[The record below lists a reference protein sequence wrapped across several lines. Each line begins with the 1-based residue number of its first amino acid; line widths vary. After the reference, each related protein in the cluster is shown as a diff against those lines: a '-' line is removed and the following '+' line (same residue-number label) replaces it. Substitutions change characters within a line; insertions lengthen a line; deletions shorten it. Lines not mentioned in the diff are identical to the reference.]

1 MPSHRRDHRSARR
14 TGFTSGAFTA
24 PLAAIWLSVS
34 FAAFTATAVQAD
46 RAAPKVATV
55 ASNTT
60 VPPSKQGVR
69 LTKLTTAEQPL
80 AAVQRPNDETVY
92 LVAKTGRISALRGD
106 TIDPYPVLDISA
118 RIDTTNERGL
128 LGLAFSPNR
137 RDVLYID
144 YTTKKGNVI
153 VSELPFDGKVAD
165 PQRERVLLDVP
176 KPFNEHN
183 AGTLLFDGAGMLLVA
198 IGDGGGSGDKFNNGQ
213 RTDTLL
219 GKVLRIDPKPRGRL
233 PYSIPPDNP
242 FAVKA
247 ASPVPPKKRPEI
259 LAYGLRNPWQI
270 TLDSETNDLW
280 IPDVGQTRVE
290 EINRLPKTQWGAN
303 FGWSLR
309 EGNVAFKGAKPPGAI
324 EPVYAYPHVD
334 GRCAVVGGYVYRGTA
349 LPGLVG
355 SYVFGDVCSGKVMAL
370 RATTGRWT
378 PEDLGVRVPYLT
390 AFGQLQSGELVATSL
405 EGGVYR
411 LDPAS

>member
-1 MPSHRRDHRSARR
+1 M
-14 TGFTSGAFTA
+14 
-24 PLAAIWLSVS
+24 AAIGISASL
-34 FAAFTATAVQAD
+34 TATAVQAD
-46 RAAPKVATV
+46 RSAPKEAAV

-60 VPPSKQGVR
+60 VPASKQGVR

-80 AAVQRPNDETVY
+80 AAVQRPNDETLY

-128 LGLAFSPNR
+128 LGLAFAPSR
-137 RDVLYID
+137 RDVVYID

-165 PQRERVLLDVP
+165 PQHERVLLDMP

-183 AGTLLFDGAGMLLVA
+183 AGTLLFDAAGMLYVA

-219 GKVLRIDPKPRGRL
+219 GKVLRIDPKPSGGL
-233 PYSIPPDNP
+233 PYSIPTDNP
-242 FAVKA
+242 FVVKPGA
-247 ASPVPPKKRPEI
+247 PTVGKQRPEI
-259 LAYGLRNPWQI
+259 LAYGLRNPWRI
-270 TLDSETNDLW
+270 SLDADTNVLW

-309 EGNVAFKGAKPPGAI
+309 EGNVAFKGAKPLGAI
-324 EPVYAYPHVD
+324 EPVYAYPHAD
-334 GRCAVVGGYVYRGTA
+334 GRCAVAGGYLYRGKA

-370 RATTGRWT
+370 RDIAGRWV

-411 LDPAS
+411 LDAAS